1 MKSYAFLALLCAA
14 ASVAQ
19 ERAGDFV
26 KDTLLVQRRE
36 ASSPSDSRKAFAAHG
51 AAEASEIPQLR
62 VHVLRVPEQAIEKV
76 RAALLR
82 SGQFEFVER
91 EGVAAANAIPL
102 DPMLPSQWHHYTI
115 DMPGAW
121 LNTMGSVNVP
131 IAILDGGVDGTH
143 PDLSSKMIPGYNF
156 VALNTDTADL
166 TGHGTKVAGSAA
178 AATDN
183 GLGVAGVAA
192 KNPIMPIVVMNA
204 SSVAYYSSI
213 AKGITYA
220 ADRGVRIIN
229 ISITGTT
236 SSSTLQSAVNYA
248 WSKNAVVFAAAGNA
262 STTAPGYPAACD
274 KVIAVGA
281 TDSADLRASYSN
293 YGSWIDIVA
302 PGSNILTTLRGG
314 GYGTT
319 SGTSFASPI
328 TAGVGALMLSVRPDL
343 TATQLTELIKSS
355 AKDLGAAG
363 FDIQFGSGRLDA
375 NRAVVAALQAA
386 DTIPSTTTAPAPTN
400 GKGKK

>member
-1 MKSYAFLALLCAA
+1 
-14 ASVAQ
+14 
-19 ERAGDFV
+19 
-26 KDTLLVQRRE
+26 
-36 ASSPSDSRKAFAAHG
+36 
-51 AAEASEIPQLR
+51 
-62 VHVLRVPEQAIEKV
+62 
-76 RAALLR
+76 
-82 SGQFEFVER
+82 
-91 EGVAAANAIPL
+91 
-102 DPMLPSQWHHYTI
+102 
-115 DMPGAW
+115 
-121 LNTMGSVNVP
+121 
-131 IAILDGGVDGTH
+131 
-143 PDLSSKMIPGYNF
+143 
-156 VALNTDTADL
+156 
-166 TGHGTKVAGSAA
+166 
-178 AATDN
+178 
-183 GLGVAGVAA
+183 
-192 KNPIMPIVVMNA
+192 MNA

-262 STTAPGYPAACD
+262 NTTAPGYPAACD

-281 TDSADLRASYSN
+281 TDSTDLRASYSN
-293 YGSWIDIVA
+293 YGSWIDVVA
-302 PGSNILTTLRGG
+302 PGTSILTTLRGG
-314 GYGTT
+314 GYGTA

-343 TATQLTELIKSS
+343 TPTQLTDLIKGS
-355 AKDLGAAG
+355 ARDLGTAG

-386 DTIPSTTTAPAPTN
+386 DIIPSTTTTAPAPNN